1 MNTRGN
7 LGNPLK
13 SLPTKDEDELSKRR
27 KPFQAGS
34 PERAKKEKKKKK
46 IDIFR
51 KGKESW
57 SIEASWMRQRAEESK
72 EGGTPRNCLN

>member
-1 MNTRGN
+1 MKTSYPKGE
-7 LGNPLK
+7 
-13 SLPTKDEDELSKRR
+13 SLSRQGHQKEQK
-27 KPFQAGS
+27 KK
-34 PERAKKEKKKKK
+34 KKEKK

>member
-7 LGNPLK
+7 LGEPLK
-13 SLPTKDEDELSKRR
+13 SLPTKDENQLSKRR

-34 PERAKKEKKKKK
+34 SERAKKKF
-46 IDIFR
+46 DVFR

-72 EGGTPRNCLN
+72 EAPPGTI

>member
-1 MNTRGN
+1 MNSRGN
-7 LGNPLK
+7 LGDPLK
-13 SLPTKDEDELSKRR
+13 SLPTKDEDQLSKRR

-34 PERAKKEKKKKK
+34 PERAKKKKK